1 MPGFVIEYNR
11 ITGDRLV
18 TEYPGADGHRAAL
31 LRRLELE
38 KSRPS
43 AEWEIISLNSD
54 SLDTVRKTHSRYFT
68 GHAVHKMS
76 A

>member
-18 TEYPGADGHRAAL
+18 TEYSGPDGHRAAL

-38 KSRPS
+38 KIRPS
-43 AEWEIISLNSD
+43 VEWEIISLNSD
-54 SLDTVRKTHSRYFT
+54 SLETVRRTHSRYFT
-68 GHAVHKMS
+68 GHVVQKMS